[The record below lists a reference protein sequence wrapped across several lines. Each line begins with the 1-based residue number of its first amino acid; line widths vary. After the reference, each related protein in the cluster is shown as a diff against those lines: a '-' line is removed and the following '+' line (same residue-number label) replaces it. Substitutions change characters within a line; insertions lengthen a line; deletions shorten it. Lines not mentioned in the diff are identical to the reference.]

1 MGFRSGAAWELR
13 RLGYESDDDG
23 VAEEETEERSGDEGE
38 EFSGILGRD
47 SEGDG
52 KAREDPWEGEE
63 EEGKF

>member
-1 MGFRSGAAWELR
+1 MR

-38 EFSGILGRD
+38 EFSEIVGGD

-52 KAREDPWEGEE
+52 KAREDP
-63 EEGKF
+63 